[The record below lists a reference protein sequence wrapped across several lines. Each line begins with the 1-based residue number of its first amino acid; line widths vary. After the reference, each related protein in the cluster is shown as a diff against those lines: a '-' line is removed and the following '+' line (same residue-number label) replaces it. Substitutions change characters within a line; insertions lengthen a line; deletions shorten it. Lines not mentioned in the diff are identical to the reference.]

1 MIRSLYKSFHAGE
14 RTLAKKLLLSS
25 TEGARVANE
34 LLTAQMLKNL
44 LAKDHSG
51 DGHGVIVLPGFLGRD
66 RTNGPLVKFLNS
78 LGYVSSGWNLGRN
91 LGHGRDVRE
100 RMMREIDF
108 RLQQTG
114 EKVTL
119 IGHSLGGLYSREL
132 ARVAPEKVERVITLG
147 SPFGRNRSDPTAAS
161 KLYWTLNRNRDRTH
175 VPDSLRPV
183 PPVPVTSVFTR
194 SDAVIDWRNA
204 RQDRG
209 HSRSENVEVY
219 GSHCGLT
226 VNPAVWYLLL
236 DRLSTD
242 SNNWQPFDNSG
253 WRRTI
258 YPLAARCD

>member
-14 RTLAKKLLLSS
+14 RSLAKKLLLSS

-34 LLTAQMLKNL
+34 LMTAQLLKRIMATEHRGN
-44 LAKDHSG
+44 
-51 DGHGVIVLPGFLGRD
+51 GHGIIVLPGFLGRD
-66 RTNGPLVKFLNS
+66 NFNAPLVSFLNS
-78 LGYVSSGWNLGRN
+78 RGYVCSGWNLGRN
-91 LGHGRDVRE
+91 LGHGRNVRE

-114 EKVTL
+114 DKVTL

-132 ARVAPEKVERVITLG
+132 ARVMPDKIERVITLG
-147 SPFGRNRSDPTAAS
+147 SPFGRNKSDPTAAS
-161 KLYWTLNRNRDRTH
+161 KLYWRLNRKRDRTH
-175 VPDSLRPV
+175 VPDSLRPA

-204 RQDRG
+204 RQHQG

-226 VNPAVWYLLL
+226 VNASVWYLLL
-236 DRLSTD
+236 DRLAAD
-242 SNNWQPFDNSG
+242 SDDWQPFDNSG
-253 WRRTI
+253 WRRAI
-258 YPLAARCD
+258 FPVIESGN